1 MECWRAVRFRATC
14 ALMRCCH
21 CAIVLVPDPPPPPHT
36 HTYPPGGPLR
46 LPFSAAQQA
55 VAAARDAIASNT
67 GELQSRLQDVRAKT
81 LGNLDTYEARYLPTV
96 HRYDL

>member
-1 MECWRAVRFRATC
+1 M
-14 ALMRCCH
+14 
-21 CAIVLVPDPPPPPHT
+21 
-36 HTYPPGGPLR
+36 R